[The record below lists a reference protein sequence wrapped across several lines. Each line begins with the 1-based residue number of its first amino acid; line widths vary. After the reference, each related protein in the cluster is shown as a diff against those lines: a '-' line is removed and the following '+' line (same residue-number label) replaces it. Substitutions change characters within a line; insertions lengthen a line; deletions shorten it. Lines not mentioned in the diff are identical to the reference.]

1 MHVAGNARR
10 HGVSA
15 APRQVLADALRG
27 CSGWRGAPWL
37 ARILLS
43 TLLAALPAG
52 VAYAQPSWA
61 PITNLADG
69 AVAEN
74 AAYTSTTPAV
84 TGTPTLTWTAEG
96 ADAAQFAIDGATG
109 VLTMVA
115 RDFERP
121 EDADGDNAYEVTV
134 KATDTNA
141 ASATKAITVTVTDAT
156 EAPGKPDAPRV
167 GALAGTVGAVGVIWT
182 APANTGPPIDG
193 YDLQWRE
200 GTTGSWTDGPDGWN
214 GTLAEIHGLTGDT
227 AHQVRVRATHDEG
240 DGTWSDP
247 GDGTST
253 SATDFSGRFIRLP
266 STHAGSPFTV
276 AMLFS
281 ESPET
286 EQSEIQDRVEVTG
299 GTVTDVRRI
308 LGHWELVITPNPAE
322 SVTIV
327 PRALPCEFDTAI
339 CTLDGRS
346 LVTVFSGLVPV
357 HGVEQSLC
365 RAVLKASA
373 GVRDRRGLRSPGG
386 VQPRCR
392 HDAS

>member
-193 YDLQWRE
+193 YDHLQWRA
-200 GTTGSWTDGPDGWN
+200 GTTGSWTDGPEDWN
-214 GTLAEIHGLTGDT
+214 GTLAEIHGLTRGYRAPGSGACDPRRRRRDV
-227 AHQVRVRATHDEG
+227 VRPGGRYIDLR
-240 DGTWSDP
+240 DG
-247 GDGTST
+247 
-253 SATDFSGRFIRLP
+253 FIRAFHPAALDARRLP
-266 STHAGSPFTV
+266 LHCRDAV
-276 AMLFS
+276 
-281 ESPET
+281 
-286 EQSEIQDRVEVTG
+286 Q
-299 GTVTDVRRI
+299 RRRK
-308 LGHWELVITPNPAE
+308 PN
-322 SVTIV
+322 
-327 PRALPCEFDTAI
+327 RA
-339 CTLDGRS
+339 RS
-346 LVTVFSGLVPV
+346 GI
-357 HGVEQSLC
+357 
-365 RAVLKASA
+365 AWK
-373 GVRDRRGLRSPGG
+373 
-386 VQPRCR
+386 
-392 HDAS
+392 